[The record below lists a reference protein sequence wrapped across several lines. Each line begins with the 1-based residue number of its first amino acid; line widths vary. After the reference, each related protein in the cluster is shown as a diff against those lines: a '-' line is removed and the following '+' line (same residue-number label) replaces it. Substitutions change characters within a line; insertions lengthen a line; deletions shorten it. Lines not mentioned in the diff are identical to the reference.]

1 MNPRLLHKEV
11 MVARSIDSE
20 SDIVSTQFPFHVVIY
35 KLFIIFWFYINSGA
49 KTNATIDMSLI
60 KMFSAGPEVSLKGSP
75 TVSPTTAAA

>member
-20 SDIVSTQFPFHVVIY
+20 SDIVSTHFPFHVVIY
-35 KLFIIFWFYINSGA
+35 KSLIIFWFYKNSGA